1 MAHQART
8 WKFSREP
15 VVPGRLLC
23 FSTQSWTVKF
33 VSTGRELLQSLSL
46 GSSSWLEDR
55 TVKGTLFHGV
65 FFFFS
70 TFPSKEGSL
79 IHCNSG
85 LEMLQLSLKQ
95 RTSSFSSGIPPVSP
109 SPHPTRT
116 LLQVQPQLSPP
127 QLHPPPA
134 SRDPAAHPGGSN
146 FFPLAKFVSN
156 THLPFQ
162 TFHMH
167 LFFHFYAGRCLMLSL
182 PFLSFHWNASSSSSP
197 TWSDV
202 S

>member
-1 MAHQART
+1 MEIQQGASGARQVALFLHSVLNCEVCLHRERAFT
-8 WKFSREP
+8 EPFSGKLKLAWRQDSK
-15 VVPGRLLC
+15 GN
-23 FSTQSWTVKF
+23 F
-33 VSTGRELLQSLSL
+33 VS
-46 GSSSWLEDR
+46 WC
-55 TVKGTLFHGV
+55 